1 MTFSPFMAS
10 SAKPSVVA
18 SVRCWARKKCA
29 DLPPRTRV
37 STNMMATM
45 TSTTR
50 ARGTEYQS
58 MMKRTETMAV
68 NIVSSWGSDWEMS
81 WRSVS
86 TSLV

>member
-1 MTFSPFMAS
+1 
-10 SAKPSVVA
+10 
-18 SVRCWARKKCA
+18 
-29 DLPPRTRV
+29 
-37 STNMMATM
+37 MMATM